1 MPTYVS
7 SRTFTLR
14 TTAGM
19 SFEVKKGV
27 PFKAPVIIEEEIIA
41 SGGECLDGAA
51 VLTDDV
57 PDVVPVVEESA
68 RMDTI
73 HKAFKDILQRN
84 DAKDF
89 TAQGTPS
96 LVVMK
101 RRTGLA
107 ELDRGE
113 VDEFWTAYR
122 QSAA

>member
-1 MPTYVS
+1 
-7 SRTFTLR
+7 
-14 TTAGM
+14 M

-27 PFKAPVIIEEEIIA
+27 PFKAPVVIEEEIIA
-41 SGGECLDGAA
+41 SGGECLDGAV

-57 PDVVPVVEESA
+57 PDVVPVVEETT
-68 RMDTI
+68 RIDTI
-73 HKAFKDILQRN
+73 HKAFKDILLRN

-101 RRTGLA
+101 RRTGLVD
-107 ELDRGE
+107 LDRGE

-122 QSAA
+122 QNGA